1 MDSRGI
7 IQGEDADS
15 FGEDTFG
22 EDTFGEDT
30 FGEDTFGEDRD
41 SFGEDRDSFGEETEL
56 SLETDSS
63 YDHGVEDIV
72 VEPFI
77 LDNSEE
83 E

>member
-22 EDTFGEDT
+22 EDT
-30 FGEDTFGEDRD
+30 
-41 SFGEDRDSFGEETEL
+41 FGEDRDSFGEETEL